1 MTDSADFNSEQNKM
15 SLHNYNVGLFLYLLL
30 NSVTEILIK
39 YF

>member
-1 MTDSADFNSEQNKM
+1 MTDSTDLNSEQNKM
-15 SLHNYNVGLFLYLLL
+15 SLHNYNVSLFLYLLL